1 VPVRDIAAVKSREIL
16 TRVKY
21 RGSRQELEK
30 SLTMMDE
37 DFKNTGGALLA
48 KDYRTITEIADR

>member
-1 VPVRDIAAVKSREIL
+1 MPVKDIAAVKSREIL

-21 RGSRQELEK
+21 EEKFDQELEK

-37 DFKNTGGALLA
+37 DFKKLEA
-48 KDYRTITEIADR
+48 R